1 MTNSPQGAV
10 LAQYAKQLK
19 LPTLAEK
26 YTGLA
31 RQARDEGWPYED
43 YLREVLEAE
52 IHARQD
58 RVAERRVREAKFPEI
73 KTLDQIEWD
82 ALHGVSRPKVL
93 ELASCDFV
101 DRGEDI
107 VLAGP
112 VGTGKTMLASGFGIE
127 AARRRYRVA
136 FRRASDLVRALLE
149 ARDDRTLGRLHAHFE
164 GVSLLVVDE
173 FGFVPFDRA
182 GGELLFNLLSE
193 RHARQRST
201 IVTTNLKFGEW
212 VRVLGCEKL
221 TVALLDR
228 LSARAHVLTT
238 LGPSYRTLKREL
250 TAHEEVG

>member
-1 MTNSPQGAV
+1 MTSSPREAV
-10 LAQYAKQLK
+10 LAQYARQLK
-19 LPTLAEK
+19 MPTLLRE
-26 YTGLA
+26 YPGLA
-31 RQARDEGWPYED
+31 RQAQDEGWPYED

-52 IHARQD
+52 IRSRQD
-58 RVAERRVREAKFPEI
+58 HVAARRVREAKFPEI
-73 KTLDQIEWD
+73 KTLDLVEWD

-93 ELASCDFV
+93 ELASCAFV

-112 VGTGKTMLASGFGIE
+112 VGTGKTMLAVGIALE

-136 FRRASDLVRALLE
+136 FRRAADLVRALLE
-149 ARDDRTLGRLHAHFE
+149 ARDDRTLSRLHAQFE
-164 GVSLLVVDE
+164 GVSVMVVDE

-193 RHARQRST
+193 RHARARST

-212 VRVLGCEKL
+212 VQVLGCEKL
-221 TVALLDR
+221 TTALLDR

-238 LGPSYRTLKREL
+238 QGPSYRSLKRTL
-250 TAHEEVG
+250 GKEEDSV